1 VSEQTN
7 VEKAFD
13 LVRKNLELG
22 KSLELD
28 SELAELTARLSE
40 AEQEEFY
47 TKLEAQA
54 RYHEAEAAEH
64 YAQANEYERRAILR
78 RRADLRH
85 LN

>member
-1 VSEQTN
+1 MSEQTN

-28 SELAELTARLSE
+28 SELADLVSRMSE
-40 AEQEEFY
+40 AEQDEFY
-47 TKLEAQA
+47 TKLGAQA

-64 YAQANEYERRAILR
+64 YAQAKEYERRLILR